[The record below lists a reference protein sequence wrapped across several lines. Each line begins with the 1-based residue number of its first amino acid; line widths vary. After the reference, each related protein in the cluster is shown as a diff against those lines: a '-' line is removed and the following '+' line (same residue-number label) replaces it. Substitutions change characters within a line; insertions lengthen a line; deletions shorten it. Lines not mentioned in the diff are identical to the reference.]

1 MAIDTNLQFK
11 SNLQPVNGDIKT
23 DAEFHKHI
31 YDFDA
36 LNILKNYLHGR
47 RLSPAQNEE
56 LRQGAHCAKARRD
69 NYPWGTIIDGSG
81 RERVVCRCF
90 EVNCK
95 FFQDCRPD
103 FSEQELEVF
112 EDNNIEHRRIE
123 YAEAHRQHVA
133 VENVVIEKKPEPVTA
148 QNTVLTVETEQR
160 NDETTSSESSVV
172 DNGREDTDEHADA
185 TRPVTAP
192 EAKSGIGGRP
202 EDERFRRYLELH
214 EPAMYKSI
222 SLSDFYDIYGEL
234 VKTAISKKNDYLE
247 LTSEEVSGLLS
258 YIRQSKYFRM
268 QHRKD
273 LVTVVTVLGNITGF
287 REENGLS
294 EISKDKQVEQSVTSQ
309 RTNTVWI
316 PDGFQTVLADIYG
329 SARVDEMIGSF
340 NELIIHLQESGRI
353 DKDDTSE
360 NIWGKIS
367 DYMVS
372 IQDDPAFEEKFAT
385 KKMMIQ
391 NVWRRLQRY
400 LPNLKRGDNAVQT
413 DVGRVTETESNG
425 VAENTDIQTAA
436 NPVET
441 TAAAQTASE
450 DDSENIRPNSIVES
464 VSEPVEENTPTVDL
478 SADRLDEATST
489 SAEVE
494 HTEEQTVAATPVVVD
509 PSPAR
514 EIVGQ
519 ISPGGASAATSVQ
532 LSRLSS
538 FDDYYRAQV
547 GASKAEERLAI
558 FEEVYAYLQSHGMAS
573 HDEYSVMT
581 AIEAAELSDCL
592 LDTSLMNWQ
601 FSENELECAMQVFNY
616 LGTYLRKKSRLE
628 KEAANHEKVQQNATV
643 SSETSVEAKA
653 VIDDG
658 TDTGLFHCVEQRTII
673 QLDPS
678 DQTFVNAGPGTGKTW
693 TLIEKVVYMVND
705 LEVDPENI
713 LILCYSRA
721 AVDVVKNRMQTAV
734 NEGRLGVNWSRIDI
748 RTFDSYSTWL
758 IAQIMESAPEL
769 LPDGYTLQGQSY
781 DDRIRTATGIIR
793 DNKDLLVYSHAIVDE
808 VQDLV
813 GSRAELV
820 LTILSALP
828 QGAGFTIFGD
838 YCQALYDYQVKNGGM
853 SSEQFYDAIKEQY
866 PNANYY
872 ALVKNHRQDLS
883 FTRLINPYRQAIL
896 SGSKQTCDSYASEL
910 FGKVQEF
917 VPDIRDVTYD
927 AIQPYLQEGTV
938 AVLTRSNAQALL
950 VSERFKA
957 ERIRHQMQHSMM
969 NTGLGEWIARV
980 FQDYENASISE
991 EIFLERFHELYPNVD
1006 AADYWNA
1013 ILSTQGHRD
1022 RSWFD
1027 VEDILK
1033 GIYTN
1038 AKDPLLYES
1047 SPGDENSDVVIS
1059 TIHRAKGREYDTV
1072 IILDD
1077 LLNGQNKDED
1087 DTQEHKVRY
1096 VALTRPR
1103 KNICRVGMSDNYIY
1117 RADDGR
1123 CYKSG
1128 KSKFKKKKPFL
1139 ARIEIKDMDDLD
1151 ETSFAEN
1158 ADRQEYIRH
1167 KIRTDVDIELKFTK
1181 NEESAFEQAPY
1192 CLSKM
1197 NDSTFVIGTSSKGLR
1212 WGISDALCRLWE
1224 MPSISYS
1231 GYPIVLNSIAVDRKI
1246 TCISPK
1252 VKELPGATA
1261 FGDMYIW
1268 TGLSLSGMATND
1280 LSRLS

>member
-1 MAIDTNLQFK
+1 MTIDTNLQFK

-23 DAEFHKHI
+23 DSEFHKHV
-31 YDFDA
+31 YDYDA
-36 LNILKNYLHGR
+36 LKILKDYIHGR

-56 LRQGAHCAKARRD
+56 LRQGAHCSKAHRD
-69 NYPWGTIIDGSG
+69 NYPWGTVKDSSG

-90 EVNCK
+90 EVSCE
-95 FFQDCRPD
+95 FFRECRRD
-103 FSEQELEVF
+103 FSERELEAF
-112 EDNNIEHRRIE
+112 ENNSVEQARIE
-123 YAEAHRQHVA
+123 YAETHRRHIA
-133 VENVVIEKKPEPVTA
+133 VENVVIEKRPEPVTA
-148 QNTVLTVETEQR
+148 QKTALTVETEQR
-160 NDETTSSESSVV
+160 NDETTSSGASVIF
-172 DNGREDTDEHADA
+172 DGQEDADEHVD
-185 TRPVTAP
+185 TTGSVTAP
-192 EAKSGIGGRP
+192 AAKLGIGGRP
-202 EDERFRRYLELH
+202 EDERFGRYLEIH
-214 EPAMYKSI
+214 EPAMYQSI
-222 SLSDFYDIYGEL
+222 SLPSFYDIYGEL
-234 VKTAISKKNDYLE
+234 VTTAISPKSDYLE
-247 LTSEEVSGLLS
+247 LTSEEISSLLA
-258 YIRQSKYFRM
+258 YIRRSKYFRM

-287 REENGLS
+287 REENGIS
-294 EISKDKQVEQSVTSQ
+294 EEQIEQPVTPQ
-309 RTNTVWI
+309 RTNPSWV
-316 PDGFQTVLADIYG
+316 PDGFQTLLADIYG

-340 NELIIHLQESGRI
+340 DELIIYLQESGRI
-353 DKDDTSE
+353 DKDNTSE
-360 NIWGKIS
+360 NIWGEIS
-367 DYMVS
+367 DYMMS
-372 IQDDPAFEEKFAT
+372 IQDDPEFEKRFAT

-400 LPNLKRGDNAVQT
+400 LPNFKCGNNDVRT
-413 DVGRVTETESNG
+413 DAGRVNETEGNG
-425 VAENTDIQTAA
+425 VAEIPDIRVETP
-436 NPVET
+436 PVET
-441 TAAAQTASE
+441 TVAAQMLSD
-450 DDSENIRPNSIVES
+450 DDSEHVGISNIVE
-464 VSEPVEENTPTVDL
+464 PVAELVEDDTPAEDCLTECL
-478 SADRLDEATST
+478 NEATST
-489 SAEVE
+489 NAEVE
-494 HTEEQTVAATPVVVD
+494 HTEEQSAAATPVVTVD
-509 PSPAR
+509 PSPALG
-514 EIVGQ
+514 IIDQ
-519 ISPGGASAATSVQ
+519 ISPGGAAAVTSVQ
-532 LSRLSS
+532 LSQLSS

-547 GASKAEERLAI
+547 GTSRAEERLAI

-573 HDEYSVMT
+573 RDDFSAMT
-581 AIEAAELSDCL
+581 AIEVAELSDCL

-628 KEAANHEKVQQNATV
+628 REAANYEEVQQNTTV
-643 SSETSVEAKA
+643 KSETTAGA
-653 VIDDG
+653 NIVIDG
-658 TDTGLFHCVEQRTII
+658 CADTGSFDCVEQRTII
-673 QLDPS
+673 QLDPK
-678 DQTFVNAGPGTGKTW
+678 DRTVVNAGPGTGKTW

-734 NEGRLGVNWSRIDI
+734 NEGRLGVDWSRIDI

-758 IAQIMESAPEL
+758 IAQIMESAPQL

-781 DDRIRTATGIIR
+781 DDRIRTATDIIR

-853 SSEQFYDAIKEQY
+853 SSEQFYKMIEEQY

-872 ALVKNHRQDLS
+872 ALVENHRQDPS
-883 FTRLINPYRQAIL
+883 FARLINPYRQAIL

-910 FGKVQEF
+910 FGKIQEF
-917 VPDIRDVTYD
+917 VPDIKDVTYD

-957 ERIRHQMQHSMM
+957 ERIRYQLQRSVV

-980 FQDYENASISE
+980 FQDYENASINE
-991 EIFLERFHELYPNVD
+991 KIFLERFHVLYPNVD

-1022 RSWFD
+1022 TGWFD

-1038 AKDPLLYES
+1038 ARDPLLYES
-1047 SPGDENSDVVIS
+1047 SPGDESSNVVIS

-1077 LLNGQNKDED
+1077 LLNGQSKDED
-1087 DTQEHKVRY
+1087 DTQEHKVKY

-1103 KNICRVGMSDNYIY
+1103 KHVRRVGMGDNYIY
-1117 RADDGR
+1117 RTSDGR
-1123 CYKSG
+1123 CYKAG
-1128 KSKFKKKKPFL
+1128 KSKYKKKKPFL

-1181 NEESAFEQAPY
+1181 NEETEFVQAPY

-1197 NDSTFVIGTSSKGLR
+1197 NDSSFVIGTSSQGLR
-1212 WGISDALCRLWE
+1212 WGISDALCRLWGT
-1224 MPSISYS
+1224 PLISYS
-1231 GYPIVLNSIAVDRKI
+1231 GYPIVINNIAVDRKI